1 LPRFGAGWNKNTLPR
16 SIAGAPA
23 EEQLMLMSSKPAA
36 AMAAI
41 VLSFALI
48 PLDRVAAQGT
58 AKPEAT
64 QPGGNTAPDKS
75 PLAPLVN
82 PDVAHK
88 KASELLNAIDS
99 LLTRTAKERGNLK
112 DLPSRE
118 DYVIPPLWKETRE
131 DREKQIRQ
139 LLDSVL
145 EIVTDAPVVQMQ
157 AKLQSHR
164 QSIAGI
170 KEQISQLRQRRLM
183 APEGGLLPS
192 ILSDT
197 QASIDSKITDLEARI
212 KANEE
217 AIGKI
222 KGEIKVALQQTGVD
236 IADAQLD
243 LLLDSVLGEDLI
255 KLVTAFQAARGVD
268 DRLGVLLS
276 QSNED
281 VKSARRYFAMHAA
294 LFAMIIHGQDMLI
307 EKIDTIYITKL
318 KSILGDIKETRESSK
333 RLLSGQ
339 NRPDQ
344 QKALD
349 ANVKAQNFAEKVAS
363 FYRDYL
369 LTQRRQLAEARERT
383 LRDLA
388 IADNTYETVE
398 ASYQLH
404 QLMEDARTSFEALQK
419 LEAPGFDQVF
429 RNETLRKEF
438 ENLTQKIGPTSLLRD
453 ASHPRG

>member
-1 LPRFGAGWNKNTLPR
+1 
-16 SIAGAPA
+16 
-23 EEQLMLMSSKPAA
+23 MSMSRMPTAA
-36 AMAAI
+36 VAAI
-41 VLSFALI
+41 ALGLSLASADQL
-48 PLDRVAAQGT
+48 AAQGT
-58 AKPEAT
+58 AKPEAA
-64 QPGGNTAPDKS
+64 QQQQGAPATPDQS
-75 PLAPLVN
+75 PAGQLVN
-82 PDVAHK
+82 PDIGHK

-118 DYVIPPLWKETRE
+118 TYVIPPLWKETRE

-157 AKLQSHR
+157 GKLQDHR
-164 QSIAGI
+164 KAITGI
-170 KEQISQLRQRRLM
+170 KDQISQLRQKRLM

-192 ILSDT
+192 ILTDT

-222 KGEIKVALQQTGVD
+222 KGEIKVALQQSGVD
-236 IADAQLD
+236 VGDAQLD

-255 KLVTAFQAARGVD
+255 KLVTAFQAARAVD

-281 VKSARRYFAMHAA
+281 VKAARRYFAMHAA
-294 LFAMIIHGQDMLI
+294 LFAMIVHGQEMLI
-307 EKIDTIYITKL
+307 EKIDNVYITKL
-318 KSILGDIKETRESSK
+318 KTILGDIKETRESSK
-333 RLLSGQ
+333 RLLTGQ

-369 LTQRRQLAEARERT
+369 LTQRRQLADARERT

-398 ASYQLH
+398 ASFQLH

-438 ENLTQKIGPTSLLRD
+438 ENLTQKIGPTS
-453 ASHPRG
+453 

>member
-1 LPRFGAGWNKNTLPR
+1 MPLSPMPHAVAATLALGL
-16 SIAGAPA
+16 SLAPVD
-23 EEQLMLMSSKPAA
+23 QL
-36 AMAAI
+36 
-41 VLSFALI
+41 
-48 PLDRVAAQGT
+48 AAQGT
-58 AKPEAT
+58 AKPEVAQQGASPAT
-64 QPGGNTAPDKS
+64 PDKS
-75 PLAPLVN
+75 PVGQLVN

-118 DYVIPPLWKETRE
+118 NYVIPPLWKETRE
-131 DREKQIRQ
+131 DREAQIRQ

-157 AKLQSHR
+157 SKLQEHR
-164 QSIAGI
+164 KAISGM
-170 KEQISQLRQRRLM
+170 KDQISQLRQKRLV

-192 ILSDT
+192 ILTDT
-197 QASIDSKITDLEARI
+197 QASIDSKIADLEGRI
-212 KANEE
+212 KGNEE

-222 KGEIKVALQQTGVD
+222 KGEIKIALQQSGVD
-236 IADAQLD
+236 ISDAQLD

-255 KLVTAFQAARGVD
+255 KLAFQAARAVD

-281 VKSARRYFAMHAA
+281 VKAARRYFAMHAA

-307 EKIDTIYITKL
+307 EKIDKVYITKL
-318 KSILGDIKETRESSK
+318 KTILGDIKETRESSK
-333 RLLSGQ
+333 RLLTGQ

-438 ENLTQKIGPTSLLRD
+438 ESLTQKIGPTS
-453 ASHPRG
+453 

>member
-1 LPRFGAGWNKNTLPR
+1 MP
-16 SIAGAPA
+16 
-23 EEQLMLMSSKPAA
+23 MSFMPTAA
-36 AMAAI
+36 SVAAI
-41 VLSFALI
+41 AFGLLLAPV
-48 PLDRVAAQGT
+48 DRLAAQGT
-58 AKPEAT
+58 AKPEAAE
-64 QPGGNTAPDKS
+64 QGGPAAPDKS
-75 PLAPLVN
+75 PAAPLID
-82 PDVAHK
+82 PDIAHK
-88 KASELLNAIDS
+88 KASELLNAIDG

-118 DYVIPPLWKETRE
+118 TYVIPPLWKETRE

-145 EIVTDAPVVQMQ
+145 EVVTDAPVVQMQ
-157 AKLQSHR
+157 GKLQEHR
-164 QSIAGI
+164 KAITGI
-170 KEQISQLRQRRLM
+170 KDQISQLRQKRLM

-197 QASIDSKITDLEARI
+197 QASIDSKIADLEGRI
-212 KANEE
+212 KGNEE

-222 KGEIKVALQQTGVD
+222 KGEIKIALQQSGID
-236 IADAQLD
+236 IGDAQLD

-255 KLVTAFQAARGVD
+255 KLVTAFQAARAVD
-268 DRLGVLLS
+268 DRLGTLLS

-281 VKSARRYFAMHAA
+281 VKAARRYFAMHAA
-294 LFAMIIHGQDMLI
+294 LFAMMVHAQNMLI
-307 EKIDTIYITKL
+307 EKIDTVYITKL
-318 KSILGDIKETRESSK
+318 KSILGDIKETREASRK
-333 RLLSGQ
+333 LLTGQ
-339 NRPDQ
+339 NRADQ
-344 QKALD
+344 QRALD

-383 LRDLA
+383 LRDLE

-404 QLMEDARTSFEALQK
+404 QLMEDARTSFEALQR

-438 ENLTQKIGPTSLLRD
+438 ENLTQKIGPTS
-453 ASHPRG
+453 

>member
-1 LPRFGAGWNKNTLPR
+1 MP
-16 SIAGAPA
+16 
-23 EEQLMLMSSKPAA
+23 MSSTQTAA
-36 AMAAI
+36 VAA
-41 VLSFALI
+41 LSLGFALV
-48 PLDRVAAQGT
+48 PLHQLAAQGT
-58 AKPEAT
+58 AKPE
-64 QPGGNTAPDKS
+64 TAQSGAAASDKS
-75 PLAPLVN
+75 PAAQLIN

-99 LLTRTAKERGNLK
+99 LLTKTAKERGNLK
-112 DLPSRE
+112 DLPSR
-118 DYVIPPLWKETRE
+118 DTYVIPPLWQETRE

-157 AKLQSHR
+157 AKLQEHR
-164 QSIAGI
+164 KAIGNI
-170 KEQISQLRQRRLM
+170 KDQISQLRQKRLM
-183 APEGGLLPS
+183 APEGGLMPS
-192 ILSDT
+192 ILTDT
-197 QASIDSKITDLEARI
+197 QASIDSKIADLEARI
-212 KANEE
+212 KANED

-222 KGEIKVALQQTGVD
+222 KGDIKTALQQSGVD

-294 LFAMIIHGQDMLI
+294 LFAMIVHAQDMLI
-307 EKIDTIYITKL
+307 EKIDTVYVTKL
-318 KSILGDIKETRESSK
+318 KTILGDIKETREGAK

-398 ASYQLH
+398 ASFQLH

-438 ENLTQKIGPTSLLRD
+438 ENLTQKIGPTS
-453 ASHPRG
+453 

>member
-1 LPRFGAGWNKNTLPR
+1 MPLSPMPHAVAVTLALGL
-16 SIAGAPA
+16 SLAPVD
-23 EEQLMLMSSKPAA
+23 QL
-36 AMAAI
+36 
-41 VLSFALI
+41 
-48 PLDRVAAQGT
+48 AAQGT
-58 AKPEAT
+58 VKPEVAQQGASPAT
-64 QPGGNTAPDKS
+64 PDKS
-75 PLAPLVN
+75 PVGQLVN

-118 DYVIPPLWKETRE
+118 NYVIPPLWKETRE
-131 DREKQIRQ
+131 DREAQIRQ

-157 AKLQSHR
+157 SKLQEHR
-164 QSIAGI
+164 KAISGM
-170 KEQISQLRQRRLM
+170 KDQISQLRQKRLV

-192 ILSDT
+192 ILTDT
-197 QASIDSKITDLEARI
+197 QASIDGKITDLEARI

-222 KGEIKVALQQTGVD
+222 KGEIKIALQQSGVD
-236 IADAQLD
+236 ISDAQLD

-255 KLVTAFQAARGVD
+255 KLVTAFQAARAVD

-281 VKSARRYFAMHAA
+281 VKAARRYFAMHAA

-307 EKIDTIYITKL
+307 EKIDKVYITKL
-318 KSILGDIKETRESSK
+318 KTILGDIKETRESSK
-333 RLLSGQ
+333 RLLTGQ

-438 ENLTQKIGPTSLLRD
+438 ESLTQKIGPTS
-453 ASHPRG
+453 

>member
-1 LPRFGAGWNKNTLPR
+1 MP
-16 SIAGAPA
+16 
-23 EEQLMLMSSKPAA
+23 MSRMPNVAL
-36 AMAAI
+36 AAI
-41 VLSFALI
+41 ALGLSLAPVGQL
-48 PLDRVAAQGT
+48 AAQGT
-58 AKPEAT
+58 AKPEAAP
-64 QPGGNTAPDKS
+64 QGAPAAPDKS
-75 PLAPLVN
+75 PAGQLIN
-82 PDVAHK
+82 PDVTHK

-99 LLTRTAKERGNLK
+99 LLTRTAKERGDLK

-118 DYVIPPLWKETRE
+118 TYVIPPLWKETRE

-157 AKLQSHR
+157 AKLQDHR
-164 QSIAGI
+164 KAITGI
-170 KEQISQLRQRRLM
+170 KDQISQLRQKRLM

-192 ILSDT
+192 ILTDT

-212 KANEE
+212 RANEE

-222 KGEIKVALQQTGVD
+222 KGEIKVALQQSGVD
-236 IADAQLD
+236 ISDAQLD

-255 KLVTAFQAARGVD
+255 KLVTAFQAARAVD
-268 DRLGVLLS
+268 DRLGALLS

-281 VKSARRYFAMHAA
+281 VKAARRYFAMHAA
-294 LFAMIIHGQDMLI
+294 LFAMMVHAQDMLI
-307 EKIDTIYITKL
+307 EKIDTVYIIKL
-318 KSILGDIKETRESSK
+318 KSILGDIKETREASRK
-333 RLLSGQ
+333 LLTGQ
-339 NRPDQ
+339 NRADQ
-344 QKALD
+344 QRALD

-398 ASYQLH
+398 ASFQLH
-404 QLMEDARTSFEALQK
+404 QLMEDARTSFEALQR

-438 ENLTQKIGPTSLLRD
+438 ESLTQKIGPTS
-453 ASHPRG
+453 

>member
-1 LPRFGAGWNKNTLPR
+1 MP
-16 SIAGAPA
+16 
-23 EEQLMLMSSKPAA
+23 MSP
-36 AMAAI
+36 M
-41 VLSFALI
+41 
-48 PLDRVAAQGT
+48 PLAVAATVAFGLSL
-58 AKPEAT
+58 AFAAPLAAEGPPKPEAA
-64 QPGGNTAPDKS
+64 QPAAPAKPDTS
-75 PLAPLVN
+75 PVAPIVN
-82 PDVAHK
+82 PDLTHK

-99 LLTRTAKERGNLK
+99 LLTRTAKERGDLK
-112 DLPSRE
+112 DLPSR
-118 DYVIPPLWKETRE
+118 DSYVIPPLWKETRE
-131 DREKQIRQ
+131 DREKEVRK

-145 EIVTDAPVVQMQ
+145 EIVTDAPVVEMQ
-157 AKLQSHR
+157 GRLQEHR
-164 QSIAGI
+164 HAIAAI
-170 KEQISQLRQRRLM
+170 RDQITQLRQKRLS
-183 APEGGLLPS
+183 APEGGLMPS

-197 QASIDSKITDLEARI
+197 QASIDSKIAELEQRI
-212 KANEE
+212 KGNEE

-222 KGEIKVALQQTGVD
+222 RGEIKTALQQSGVD
-236 IADAQLD
+236 IADEQLD
-243 LLLDSVLGEDLI
+243 LLLDSVLGADLI
-255 KLVTAFQAARGVD
+255 KLVTAFQAARAVD

-281 VKSARRYFAMHAA
+281 VKAARRYFAMHAA
-294 LFAMIIHGQDMLI
+294 LFAMIVHGQEMLI
-307 EKIDTIYITKL
+307 EKIDTVYVTKL
-318 KSILGDIKETRESSK
+318 KTILSGIKDARESSR
-333 RLLSGQ
+333 RLLEGQ

-369 LTQRRQLAEARERT
+369 LTQRRQLADARERT

-398 ASYQLH
+398 ASFQLH

-438 ENLTQKIGPTSLLRD
+438 ESLTQKIGPTS
-453 ASHPRG
+453 